1 MQYVLINL
9 NIFPN
14 SDQEGGKAVFA
25 EITHSG
31 HKPYLYIC
39 VDVHVHIYWVL
50 NRGRE
55 RARSLSLSDLLPGR
69 AQPQAPQ
76 VLHGI

>member
-1 MQYVLINL
+1 MQYILINL

-31 HKPYLYIC
+31 HMPYLYIR
-39 VDVHVHIYWVL
+39 VDVHMHIYWVL
-50 NRGRE
+50 NRGHE
-55 RARSLSLSDLLPGR
+55 RA
-69 AQPQAPQ
+69 
-76 VLHGI
+76 